1 MGILKVALRELK
13 YIIRNK
19 RMLFVMFMIPSL
31 YMILFGLMYSTH
43 VVKDIKTLVLDYNN
57 TANSRAIAQ
66 GFRDSEKFD
75 VVGQVT
81 SETEL
86 RNEMENRKITAG
98 IVIPADLDAKIKT
111 GEGSTVLV
119 IVNGTNMLFS
129 NAVLSAANEIVGTFS
144 AGASIKSLES
154 GANLLPDQAA
164 SAAMP
169 TRFALRVW
177 YNPTFN
183 YSNFLLL
190 GLAGTVAQQIAL
202 LYAASALS
210 REKGLR
216 TIKELKSYNA
226 IEVVLGKLAVH
237 FLINM
242 LSANLV
248 YYLCISYFQV
258 PYRGSIWTFE
268 LLLSAFLLAIMS
280 LGVMLSII
288 CKNELE
294 ATQLAMLFAVPSFLV
309 SGFTWPLQAM
319 PHFVQMISKVLP
331 LTYFVS
337 EVRDL
342 ALMGINIDQ
351 VLPNIYTLL
360 KMTAV
365 FLPAAIGLVHR
376 QLKRELIQSVGDKP
390 IETIAG

>member
-19 RMLFVMFMIPSL
+19 RMLVVIFMIPLL

-43 VVKDIKTLVLDYNN
+43 VVKDIKTVVLDYNN
-57 TANSRAIAQ
+57 TATSRAIAQ

-75 VVGQVT
+75 VVGQVA
-81 SETEL
+81 SEAEL
-86 RNEMENRKITAG
+86 RSEMENREITAG

-119 IVNGTNMLFS
+119 IVNGTNLLFS

-154 GANLLPDQAA
+154 GSGLLPDQAT
-164 SAAMP
+164 SAALP
-169 TRFALRVW
+169 ARFALRIW

-183 YSNFLLL
+183 YANFLLL

-202 LYAASALS
+202 LYVASALS
-210 REKGLR
+210 REKSLGTINELR
-216 TIKELKSYNA
+216 PYNA
-226 IEVVLGKLAVH
+226 IEVVLGKLTVH
-237 FLINM
+237 FLLNM

-258 PYRGSIWTFE
+258 PYHGSIWTFE
-268 LLLSAFLLAIMS
+268 LLLSVFLLTIMS

-294 ATQLAMLFAVPSFLV
+294 ATQLAMLFAVPSFLI

-319 PHFVQMISKVLP
+319 PDFVQMISKVLP

-342 ALMGINIDQ
+342 ALMGINLEQ
-351 VLPNIYTLL
+351 VLPNIWTLL

-365 FLPAAIGLVHR
+365 FLPVAIGLVHR
-376 QLKRELIQSVGDKP
+376 QLKKEFRHVEEKYTEI
-390 IETIAG
+390 IAG

>member
-19 RMLFVMFMIPSL
+19 RMLVVIFMIPLL

-43 VVKDIKTLVLDYNN
+43 VVKDIKTVVLDYNN
-57 TANSRAIAQ
+57 TATSRAIAQ

-75 VVGQVT
+75 VVGQVA

-86 RNEMENRKITAG
+86 RSEMENRKITAG

-119 IVNGTNMLFS
+119 IVNGTNLLFS

-144 AGASIKSLES
+144 AGASIKALES
-154 GANLLPDQAA
+154 GAGLLPDQAA
-164 SAAMP
+164 SAALP
-169 TRFALRVW
+169 ARLALRIW

-183 YSNFLLL
+183 YANFLLL

-202 LYAASALS
+202 LYVASALS
-210 REKGLR
+210 REKSLGTINELR
-216 TIKELKSYNA
+216 PYNA
-226 IEVVLGKLAVH
+226 IEVVLGKLTVH
-237 FLINM
+237 FLLNM

-258 PYRGSIWTFE
+258 PYHGSIWTFE
-268 LLLSAFLLAIMS
+268 LLISVFLLTIMS

-294 ATQLAMLFAVPSFLV
+294 ATQLAMLFAVPSFLI

-319 PHFVQMISKVLP
+319 PDFVQMISKVLP

-342 ALMGINIDQ
+342 ALMGISLEQ
-351 VLPNIYTLL
+351 VLPNIWTLL

-365 FLPAAIGLVHR
+365 FLPVAIGLVHR
-376 QLKRELIQSVGDKP
+376 QLKKEFRQVEEKFT
-390 IETIAG
+390 EIAG